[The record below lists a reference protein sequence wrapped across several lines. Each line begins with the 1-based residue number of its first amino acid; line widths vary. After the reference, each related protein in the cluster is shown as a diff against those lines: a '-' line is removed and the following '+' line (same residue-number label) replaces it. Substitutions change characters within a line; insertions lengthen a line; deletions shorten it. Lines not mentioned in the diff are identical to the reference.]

1 MKRTTFIIAVYLQ
14 LLSAVF
20 SQVVINE
27 IMYAPVSPNKEWF
40 ELKNTGTTS
49 LDLQNWKWRDAA
61 AGNALRTIS
70 VLNLT
75 ILSDSFLIVCEDSVT
90 FKNQYPDF
98 FGKVVQS
105 SGWSA
110 LNNSGNENIVIYD
123 ASGIHADS
131 LTYNNSWG
139 SGITGYSL
147 ERKQS
152 EIQANLPSNWAS
164 SIHPDRSTPGKRN
177 SVTPLQNDLII
188 FSFETEPAYPFKG
201 GDIEFRLSI
210 RNIGKSS
217 ASGAEVKIFNDK
229 NNDSTGQMSELICSQ
244 YLNLI
249 NPGDSIL
256 YECTF
261 NLIDTGR
268 KQFIADVIYNVDD
281 DPLNNK
287 FYKSIYVS
295 DQSGG
300 GGGVA
305 INEIMYDPLTGQSE
319 WIELYNGFQ
328 MPVNLKKWKYVES
341 SSSKNLSDSELVL
354 GPGQYLVIARDS
366 TLYNSFLYLKS
377 NSDNHKV
384 IFISSMIL
392 SNTGERLLITD
403 SLNNSIDAVSYEAA
417 FHNPNLSDTKG
428 ISLEKIN
435 PAIRSDVISNWSSSA
450 NLSGG
455 TPGKINSI
463 HTTGIQSESKVNI
476 SPNPFSPDGDGHED
490 FTVINFN
497 LNVKIAQIRVKVYDI
512 KGRIVRT
519 LMDNSISGNN
529 GEIIFNGLDDKEQKL
544 RTGIYILLIEVIDET
559 GGTSDNLKVPLV
571 IATKL

>member
-1 MKRTTFIIAVYLQ
+1 
-14 LLSAVF
+14 
-20 SQVVINE
+20 
-27 IMYAPVSPNKEWF
+27 
-40 ELKNTGTTS
+40 
-49 LDLQNWKWRDAA
+49 
-61 AGNALRTIS
+61 
-70 VLNLT
+70 
-75 ILSDSFLIVCEDSVT
+75 
-90 FKNQYPDF
+90 
-98 FGKVVQS
+98 
-105 SGWSA
+105 
-110 LNNSGNENIVIYD
+110 
-123 ASGIHADS
+123 
-131 LTYNNSWG
+131 
-139 SGITGYSL
+139 
-147 ERKQS
+147 
-152 EIQANLPSNWAS
+152 
-164 SIHPDRSTPGKRN
+164 
-177 SVTPLQNDLII
+177 
-188 FSFETEPAYPFKG
+188 
-201 GDIEFRLSI
+201 
-210 RNIGKSS
+210 
-217 ASGAEVKIFNDK
+217 VKIFNDK

-268 KQFIADVIYNVDD
+268 KQFIADVIYNLDD

-354 GPGQYLVIARDS
+354 GPEQYLVIARDS

-377 NSDNHKV
+377 NPDNHKV
-384 IFISSMIL
+384 IFISSMSL

-463 HTTGIQSESKVNI
+463 HTTGIQSGSKVNI